1 MTRAE
6 IFQMIGGIGYPVAY
20 NHFQDDT
27 AKAPPFVCFY
37 YPASNDFVAD
47 NHNYTKVEQLY
58 IELYTDNKDFAAERA
73 VEAVL
78 RANSLPYSR
87 QETYLDTEKMY
98 MQLYTTEVLIDE

>member
-6 IFQMIGGIGYPVAY
+6 VFQMVCEIGYPSAY
-20 NHFQDDT
+20 HHFTNET

-37 YPASNDFVAD
+37 YPGSNDFIAD
-47 NHNYTKVEQLY
+47 DHNYEKIEKLY
-58 IELYTDNKDFAAERA
+58 IELYTNEKDFAAERA

-78 RANSLPYSR
+78 RANSLPYTR
-87 QETYLDTEKMY
+87 DETYLDTEKLY